1 MSTSECILSDDDKYA
16 LLASYEQTVKK
27 LTSEIE
33 NLKDLLRSTMIVL
46 RIDHPE
52 FETVSRRIQ
61 AVCKKSNL
69 S

>member
-1 MSTSECILSDDDKYA
+1 MSTSESVLSDKA
-16 LLASYEQTVKK
+16 LLDSYEQTVKK

-33 NLKDLLRSTMIVL
+33 NLKDILRSTMIVL

-61 AVCKKSNL
+61 SVCKKSNM